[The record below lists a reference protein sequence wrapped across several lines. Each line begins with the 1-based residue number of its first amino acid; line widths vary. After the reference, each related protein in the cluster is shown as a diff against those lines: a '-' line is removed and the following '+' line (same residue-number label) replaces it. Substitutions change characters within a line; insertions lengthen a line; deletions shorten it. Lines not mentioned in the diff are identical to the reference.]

1 MWGSPLLLFGR
12 IILTL
17 ASALLHQ
24 ILSQKDI
31 SVWTDL
37 KELYLPAEYKSLWK
51 IINSHVDRYGDLPS
65 FEDLKFEIRDSKL
78 QEMIFA
84 IESVE
89 TEIDANTLLDYQK
102 NEFTQTEILSQI
114 DSFVDET
121 IAFSTAEENLE
132 SLQEIVVEVSE
143 KVDTTPPG
151 ENMSKIELFD
161 PDEEIGKFVNLGLNT
176 EYDRDFS
183 FSPKD
188 LVLVGGR
195 RGAGKSIACANL
207 ANNIYE
213 GGRSAL
219 YFTIEMDSRQILQ
232 RCCAL
237 GANVPVNRLKLKNLS
252 KDEWNRVAKWWCDR
266 YQDSGDLL
274 TDFYNHRNFNDL
286 HSKLIKNP
294 LREDKQIEIVYDPM
308 LTIGKIDA
316 VLKTKMN
323 QLPDVGVII
332 VDYLNQVKRSLASGR
347 QYEWTEQ
354 IEVSKTLKSMAQ
366 QYETMVFSPYQ
377 TDATGEARFAKGI
390 LDAADAAYSLNA
402 WEQQDN
408 CMTFSCQKMRSAQ
421 MQDFTSEMDWDILR
435 IGPKSV
441 LNPEDRQEMKESMNT
456 GEAINDM

>member
-1 MWGSPLLLFGR
+1 M
-12 IILTL
+12 TL

-24 ILSQKDI
+24 ILSQSEI
-31 SVWTDL
+31 SVWTEL
-37 KELYLPAEYKSLWK
+37 KELYLPQEYKSLWK
-51 IINSHVDRYGDLPS
+51 IINSHVDRYGSLPS
-65 FEDLKFEIRDSKL
+65 FEDLKYEIRDSKL
-78 QEMIFA
+78 QEMVYA

-89 TEIDANTLLDYQK
+89 TEIDAMTLLDYQK
-102 NEFTQTEILSQI
+102 NEFTQNEILSQI

-143 KVDTTPPG
+143 KVDTTPPN
-151 ENMSKIELFD
+151 ENMAKIELFD
-161 PDEEIGKFVNLGLNT
+161 PEEELGKFVTLGLNQ
-176 EYDRDFS
+176 EYDLDFA

-195 RGAGKSIACANL
+195 RGAGKSITCANL

-213 GGRSAL
+213 KGRSAL

-232 RCCAL
+232 RICAL
-237 GANVPVNRLKLKNLS
+237 GANVPVNRLQRKNLS
-252 KDEWNRVAKWWCDR
+252 QDEWNRVAQWWCDR

-274 TDFYNHRNFNDL
+274 TDFYSHRNFDDL
-286 HSKLIKNP
+286 HSKLIRNP

-323 QLPDVGVII
+323 QLPDVGIII

-366 QYETMVFSPYQ
+366 EYECMVFSPYQ

-402 WEQQDN
+402 WSQEDS

-421 MQDFTSEMDWDILR
+421 MRDFTSEMDWETLR
-435 IGPKSV
+435 IGPTSV
-441 LNPEDRQEMKESMNT
+441 LNPEERQEMKESMST
-456 GEAINDM
+456 GEAINEL

>member
-1 MWGSPLLLFGR
+1 M
-12 IILTL
+12 TL

-24 ILSQKDI
+24 ILSNSEI
-31 SVWTDL
+31 SVWTEL
-37 KELYLPAEYKSLWK
+37 KELYLPSEYKSLWK
-51 IINSHVDRYGDLPS
+51 IINSHVDRYGNLPS
-65 FEDLKFEIRDSKL
+65 FEDLKYEIRDSKL
-78 QEMIFA
+78 QEMVYA

-89 TEIDANTLLDYQK
+89 TEIDAMTLLDYQK
-102 NEFTQTEILSQI
+102 NEFTQNEILSQI

-121 IAFSTAEENLE
+121 IAFSTAEENLD

-143 KVDTTPPG
+143 KVDTTPPH

-161 PDEEIGKFVNLGLNT
+161 PEEEIGKFVTLGLNQ
-176 EYDRDFS
+176 EYDLDFS

-195 RGAGKSIACANL
+195 RGAGKSITCANL

-213 GGRSAL
+213 KGRSAL

-232 RCCAL
+232 RICAL
-237 GANVPVNRLKLKNLS
+237 GANVPVNRLQRKNLS
-252 KDEWNRVAKWWCDR
+252 QDEWNRVAKWWCNR
-266 YQDSGDLL
+266 YQGSEDLL
-274 TDFYNHRNFNDL
+274 TDFYSHRNFDEL
-286 HSKLIKNP
+286 HSKLIRNP
-294 LREDKQIEIVYDPM
+294 LREDKQIEIVYDPT

-323 QLPDVGVII
+323 QLPDVGIII

-366 QYETMVFSPYQ
+366 EYECMVFSPYQ

-402 WEQQDN
+402 WSQEDS

-421 MQDFTSEMDWDILR
+421 MRDFTSEMDWETLR
-435 IGPKSV
+435 IGPTSV
-441 LNPEDRQEMKESMNT
+441 LNPEERQEMKESSNT
-456 GEAINDM
+456 GEAINEL

>member
-1 MWGSPLLLFGR
+1 M
-12 IILTL
+12 TL

-24 ILSQKDI
+24 ILSNSEI
-31 SVWTDL
+31 SVWTEL
-37 KELYLPAEYKSLWK
+37 KELYLPSEYKSLWK
-51 IINSHVDRYGDLPS
+51 IINSHVDRYGNLPS
-65 FEDLKFEIRDSKL
+65 FEDLKYEIRDSKL
-78 QEMIFA
+78 QEMVYA

-89 TEIDANTLLDYQK
+89 TEIDAMTLLDYQK
-102 NEFTQTEILSQI
+102 NEFTQNEILSQI

-121 IAFSTAEENLE
+121 IAFSTAEENLD

-143 KVDTTPPG
+143 KVDTTPPH

-161 PDEEIGKFVNLGLNT
+161 PEEEIGKFVTLGLNQ
-176 EYDRDFS
+176 EYDLDFS

-195 RGAGKSIACANL
+195 RGAGKSITCANL

-213 GGRSAL
+213 KGRSAL

-232 RCCAL
+232 RICAL
-237 GANVPVNRLKLKNLS
+237 GANVPVNRLQRKNLS
-252 KDEWNRVAKWWCDR
+252 QDEWNRVAKWWCNR
-266 YQDSGDLL
+266 YQGSEDLL
-274 TDFYNHRNFNDL
+274 TDFYSHRNFDEL
-286 HSKLIKNP
+286 HSKLIRNP
-294 LREDKQIEIVYDPM
+294 LREDKQIEIVYDPT

-323 QLPDVGVII
+323 QLPDVGIII

-366 QYETMVFSPYQ
+366 EYECMVFSPYQ

-402 WEQQDN
+402 WSQEDS
-408 CMTFSCQKMRSAQ
+408 CMTFSCQKMRSAH
-421 MQDFTSEMDWDILR
+421 MRDFTSEMDWETLR
-435 IGPKSV
+435 IGPTSV
-441 LNPEDRQEMKESMNT
+441 LNPEERQEMKESMNT
-456 GEAINDM
+456 GEAINEL

>member
-1 MWGSPLLLFGR
+1 M
-12 IILTL
+12 TL

-24 ILSQKDI
+24 ILSNSEI
-31 SVWTDL
+31 SVWTEL
-37 KELYLPAEYKSLWK
+37 KELYLPSEYKSLWK
-51 IINSHVDRYGDLPS
+51 IINSHVDRYGNLPS
-65 FEDLKFEIRDSKL
+65 FEDLKYEIRDSKL
-78 QEMIFA
+78 QEMVYA

-89 TEIDANTLLDYQK
+89 TEIDAMTLLDYQK
-102 NEFTQTEILSQI
+102 NEFTQNEILSQI

-121 IAFSTAEENLE
+121 IAFSTAEENLD

-143 KVDTTPPG
+143 KVDTTPPH

-161 PDEEIGKFVNLGLNT
+161 PEEEIGKFVTLGLNQ
-176 EYDRDFS
+176 EYDLDFS

-195 RGAGKSIACANL
+195 RGAGKSITCANL

-213 GGRSAL
+213 KGRSAL

-232 RCCAL
+232 RICAL
-237 GANVPVNRLKLKNLS
+237 GANVPVNRLQRKNLS
-252 KDEWNRVAKWWCDR
+252 QDEWNRVAKWWCNR
-266 YQDSGDLL
+266 YQGSEDLL
-274 TDFYNHRNFNDL
+274 TDFYSHRNFDEL
-286 HSKLIKNP
+286 HSKLIRNP
-294 LREDKQIEIVYDPM
+294 LREDKQIEIVYDPT

-323 QLPDVGVII
+323 QLPDVGIII

-366 QYETMVFSPYQ
+366 EYECMVFSPYQ

-402 WEQQDN
+402 WSQEDS

-421 MQDFTSEMDWDILR
+421 MRDFTSEMDWETLR
-435 IGPKSV
+435 IGPTSV
-441 LNPEDRQEMKESMNT
+441 LNPEERQEMKESMNT
-456 GEAINDM
+456 GEAINEL

>member
-31 SVWTDL
+31 SVWTEL

-84 IESVE
+84 IESIE

-151 ENMSKIELFD
+151 ENMAKIELFD
-161 PDEEIGKFVNLGLNT
+161 PEEELGKFVTLGLND
-176 EYDRDFS
+176 EYDKDFT

-195 RGAGKSIACANL
+195 RGAGKSITCANL
-207 ANNIYE
+207 ANHVYE
-213 GGRSAL
+213 SGRSAL

-252 KDEWNRVAKWWCDR
+252 RDEWDRVAKWWCNR

-274 TDFYNHRNFNDL
+274 TNFYDNRDFDSMHT
-286 HSKLIKNP
+286 KLIKNP

-323 QLPDVGVII
+323 QLPNVGVII

-402 WEQQDN
+402 WSQEDS
-408 CMTFSCQKMRSAQ
+408 CITFSCQKMRSAQ
-421 MQDFTSEMDWDILR
+421 MRDFTSEMDWDTLR
-435 IGPKSV
+435 IGPHSV
-441 LNPEDRQEMKESMNT
+441 LNPEQREEMKESMST
-456 GEAINDM
+456 GESIDDI

>member
-1 MWGSPLLLFGR
+1 M
-12 IILTL
+12 TL

-24 ILSQKDI
+24 ILSNSEI
-31 SVWTDL
+31 SVWTEL
-37 KELYLPAEYKSLWK
+37 KELYLPSEYKSLWK
-51 IINSHVDRYGDLPS
+51 IINSHVDRYGNLPS
-65 FEDLKFEIRDSKL
+65 FEDLKYEIRDSKL
-78 QEMIFA
+78 QEMVYA

-89 TEIDANTLLDYQK
+89 TEIDAMTLLDYQK
-102 NEFTQTEILSQI
+102 NEFTQNEILSQI

-143 KVDTTPPG
+143 KVDTTPPN
-151 ENMSKIELFD
+151 ENMAKIELFD
-161 PDEEIGKFVNLGLNT
+161 PEEELGKFVTLGLNQ
-176 EYDRDFS
+176 EYDLDFA

-195 RGAGKSIACANL
+195 RGAGKSITCANL

-213 GGRSAL
+213 KGRSAL

-232 RCCAL
+232 RICAL
-237 GANVPVNRLKLKNLS
+237 GANVPVNRLQRKNLS
-252 KDEWNRVAKWWCDR
+252 QDEWNRVAKWWCDR
-266 YQDSGDLL
+266 YQDSEDLL
-274 TDFYNHRNFNDL
+274 TDFYTHRKFDDL
-286 HSKLIKNP
+286 HSKLIRNP

-323 QLPDVGVII
+323 QLPDVGIII

-366 QYETMVFSPYQ
+366 EYECMVFSPYQ

-402 WEQQDN
+402 WSQEDS

-421 MQDFTSEMDWDILR
+421 MRDFTSEMDWETLR
-435 IGPKSV
+435 IGPTSV
-441 LNPEDRQEMKESMNT
+441 MNPEERQEMKESMNT
-456 GEAINDM
+456 GEAINEL

>member
-1 MWGSPLLLFGR
+1 M
-12 IILTL
+12 TL

-24 ILSQKDI
+24 ILSNSEI
-31 SVWTDL
+31 SVWTEL
-37 KELYLPAEYKSLWK
+37 KELYLPSEYKSLWK
-51 IINSHVDRYGDLPS
+51 IINSHVDRYGNLPS
-65 FEDLKFEIRDSKL
+65 FEDLKYEIRDSKL
-78 QEMIFA
+78 QEMVYA

-89 TEIDANTLLDYQK
+89 TEIDAMTLLDYQK
-102 NEFTQTEILSQI
+102 NEFTQNEILSQI

-121 IAFSTAEENLE
+121 IAFSTAEENLD

-143 KVDTTPPG
+143 KVDTTPPH

-161 PDEEIGKFVNLGLNT
+161 PEEEIGKFVTLGLNQ
-176 EYDRDFS
+176 EYDLDFS

-195 RGAGKSIACANL
+195 RGAGKSITCANL

-213 GGRSAL
+213 KGRSAL

-232 RCCAL
+232 RICAL
-237 GANVPVNRLKLKNLS
+237 GANVPVNRLQRKNLS
-252 KDEWNRVAKWWCDR
+252 QDEWNRVAKWWCNR
-266 YQDSGDLL
+266 YQGSEDLL
-274 TDFYNHRNFNDL
+274 TDFYSHRNFDEL
-286 HSKLIKNP
+286 HSKLIRNP
-294 LREDKQIEIVYDPM
+294 LREDKQIEIVYDPT

-323 QLPDVGVII
+323 QLPDVGIII

-366 QYETMVFSPYQ
+366 EYECMVFSPYQ

-402 WEQQDN
+402 WSQEDS

-421 MQDFTSEMDWDILR
+421 MRDFTSEMDWETLR
-435 IGPKSV
+435 IGPTSV
-441 LNPEDRQEMKESMNT
+441 MNPEERQEMKESMNT
-456 GEAINDM
+456 GEAINEL

>member
-1 MWGSPLLLFGR
+1 M
-12 IILTL
+12 TL

-24 ILSQKDI
+24 ILSNSEI
-31 SVWTDL
+31 SVWTEL
-37 KELYLPAEYKSLWK
+37 KELYLPSEYKSLWK
-51 IINSHVDRYGDLPS
+51 IINSHVDRYGNLPS
-65 FEDLKFEIRDSKL
+65 FEDLKYEIRDSKL
-78 QEMIFA
+78 QEMVYA

-89 TEIDANTLLDYQK
+89 TEIDAMTLLDYQK
-102 NEFTQTEILSQI
+102 NEFTQNEILSQI

-121 IAFSTAEENLE
+121 IAFSTAEENLD

-143 KVDTTPPG
+143 KVDTTPPH

-161 PDEEIGKFVNLGLNT
+161 PEEEIGKFVTLGLNQ
-176 EYDRDFS
+176 EYDLDFS

-195 RGAGKSIACANL
+195 RGAGKSITCANL

-213 GGRSAL
+213 KGRSAL

-232 RCCAL
+232 RICAL
-237 GANVPVNRLKLKNLS
+237 GANVPVNRLQRKNLS
-252 KDEWNRVAKWWCDR
+252 QDEWNRVAKWWCNR
-266 YQDSGDLL
+266 YQGSEDLL
-274 TDFYNHRNFNDL
+274 TDFYSHRNFDEL
-286 HSKLIKNP
+286 HSKLIRNP
-294 LREDKQIEIVYDPM
+294 LREDKQIEIVYDPT

-323 QLPDVGVII
+323 QLPDVGIII

-366 QYETMVFSPYQ
+366 EYETMVFSPYQ

-402 WEQQDN
+402 WSQEDS

-421 MQDFTSEMDWDILR
+421 MRDFTSEMDWETLR
-435 IGPKSV
+435 IGPTSV
-441 LNPEDRQEMKESMNT
+441 MNPEERQEMKESMNT
-456 GEAINDM
+456 GEAINEL

>member
-1 MWGSPLLLFGR
+1 M
-12 IILTL
+12 TL

-24 ILSQKDI
+24 ILSNSEI
-31 SVWTDL
+31 AVWTEL
-37 KELYLPAEYKSLWK
+37 KELYLPSEYKSLWK

-78 QEMIFA
+78 QEMVYA

-89 TEIDANTLLDYQK
+89 TEIDAMTLLDYQK
-102 NEFTQTEILSQI
+102 NEFTQNEILTQI

-121 IAFSTAEENLE
+121 IAFSTAEENLD

-151 ENMSKIELFD
+151 ENMAKIELFD
-161 PDEEIGKFVNLGLNT
+161 PEEELGKFVTLGLNN
-176 EYDRDFS
+176 EYDRDFT

-195 RGAGKSIACANL
+195 RGAGKSITCANL

-213 GGRSAL
+213 QGRSAL

-232 RCCAL
+232 RICAL
-237 GANVPVNRLKLKNLS
+237 GANVPVNRLHRKNLS
-252 KDEWNRVAKWWCDR
+252 RDEWDRVARWWCDR

-274 TDFYNHRNFNDL
+274 TDFYSHRNFEDL
-286 HSKLIKNP
+286 HSKLIRNP

-323 QLPDVGVII
+323 QLPDVGIII

-421 MQDFTSEMDWDILR
+421 MRDFTSEMDWETLR
-435 IGPKSV
+435 IGPTSV
-441 LNPEDRQEMKESMNT
+441 MNPEDRQEMKESMTT

>member
-1 MWGSPLLLFGR
+1 M
-12 IILTL
+12 TL

-24 ILSQKDI
+24 ILSNSEI
-31 SVWTDL
+31 SVWTEL
-37 KELYLPAEYKSLWK
+37 KELYLPSEYKSLWK
-51 IINSHVDRYGDLPS
+51 IINSHVDRYGNLPS
-65 FEDLKFEIRDSKL
+65 FEDLKYEIRDSKL
-78 QEMIFA
+78 QEMVYA

-89 TEIDANTLLDYQK
+89 TEIDAMTLLDYQK
-102 NEFTQTEILSQI
+102 NEFTQNEILSQI

-143 KVDTTPPG
+143 KVDTTPPN
-151 ENMSKIELFD
+151 ENMAKIELFD
-161 PDEEIGKFVNLGLNT
+161 PEEELGKFVTLGLNQ
-176 EYDRDFS
+176 EYDLDFA

-195 RGAGKSIACANL
+195 RGAGKSITCANL

-213 GGRSAL
+213 KGRSAL

-232 RCCAL
+232 RICAL
-237 GANVPVNRLKLKNLS
+237 GANVPVNRLQRKNLS
-252 KDEWNRVAKWWCDR
+252 QDEWNRVAKWWCDR
-266 YQDSGDLL
+266 YQNSEDLL
-274 TDFYNHRNFNDL
+274 TDFYSHRKFDEL
-286 HSKLIKNP
+286 HSKLIRNP

-323 QLPDVGVII
+323 QLPDVGIII

-366 QYETMVFSPYQ
+366 EYECMVFSPYQ

-402 WEQQDN
+402 WSQEDS

-421 MQDFTSEMDWDILR
+421 MRDFTSEMDWETLR
-435 IGPKSV
+435 IGPTSV
-441 LNPEDRQEMKESMNT
+441 MNPEERQEMKESMNT
-456 GEAINDM
+456 GEAINEL

>member
-1 MWGSPLLLFGR
+1 M
-12 IILTL
+12 TL

-24 ILSQKDI
+24 ILSNSEI
-31 SVWTDL
+31 SVWTEL
-37 KELYLPAEYKSLWK
+37 KELYLPSEYKSLWK
-51 IINSHVDRYGDLPS
+51 IINSHVDRYGNLPS
-65 FEDLKFEIRDSKL
+65 FEDLKYEIRDSKL
-78 QEMIFA
+78 QEMVYA

-89 TEIDANTLLDYQK
+89 TEIDAMTLLDYQK
-102 NEFTQTEILSQI
+102 NEFTQNEILSQI

-143 KVDTTPPG
+143 KVDTTPPN
-151 ENMSKIELFD
+151 ENMAKIELFD
-161 PDEEIGKFVNLGLNT
+161 PEEELGKFVTLGLNQ
-176 EYDRDFS
+176 EYDLDFA

-195 RGAGKSIACANL
+195 RGAGKSITCANL

-213 GGRSAL
+213 KGRSAL

-232 RCCAL
+232 RICAL
-237 GANVPVNRLKLKNLS
+237 GANVPVNRLQRKNLS
-252 KDEWNRVAKWWCDR
+252 QDEWNRVAKWWCDR
-266 YQDSGDLL
+266 YQNSEDLL
-274 TDFYNHRNFNDL
+274 TDFYSHRKFDEL
-286 HSKLIKNP
+286 HSKLIRNP

-323 QLPDVGVII
+323 QLPDVGIII

-366 QYETMVFSPYQ
+366 EYECMVFSPYQ

-402 WEQQDN
+402 WTQEDS

-421 MQDFTSEMDWDILR
+421 MRDFTSEMDWETLR
-435 IGPKSV
+435 IGPTSV
-441 LNPEDRQEMKESMNT
+441 MNPEERQEMKESMST
-456 GEAINDM
+456 GEAINEM